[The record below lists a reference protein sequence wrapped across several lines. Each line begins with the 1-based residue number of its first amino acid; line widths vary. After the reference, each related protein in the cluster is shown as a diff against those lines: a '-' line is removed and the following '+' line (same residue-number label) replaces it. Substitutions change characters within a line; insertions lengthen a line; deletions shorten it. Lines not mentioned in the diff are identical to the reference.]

1 MSVASISEHLTEV
14 AGDKIYM
21 TENSTSIDTAFT
33 GEICIILEN
42 IKKTKAIGK
51 SCGFHLTR
59 SKWDP
64 YPWISHIETGS
75 IADHAGLR
83 AGDCL
88 ISIDGKDL
96 IGLKVKQIAA
106 LIHNYE
112 GCDLKLFIWRYI
124 NEGENETGIAVKGPL
139 PEVACKLANAVAGVT
154 RALECPVCLESS
166 LPPVSQCV
174 HGHIICVGCRSK
186 THRCPICRV
195 RLGQGRC
202 LLADKLHKLFQ
213 DIFDIKG
220 NVNNNAECYTRN
232 LQDRLFGKNKR
243 KELKQ
248 TAKKHDFT
256 NAKTRQLLLSKL
268 FRGGL
273 EKAASADNLTIV
285 SSEKPN
291 ANTAPVNLNPDE
303 HASLYDR
310 TKSASTGELSKETMK
325 DVDNRLQT
333 DATVTLI
340 SSSNSL
346 MSNVSPTPIWGG
358 SIDSI
363 TCTQIMCP
371 LSRQTGCKS
380 IITPDTVLEH
390 LSRIHELPQVHF
402 YSICAKL
409 PVPLP
414 FGSKAVYIL
423 HCGEDLF
430 FFQREDEIVWIS
442 STRGGKIP
450 WEWTLYGKGQN
461 GTEIKMRRS
470 VASLMNP
477 MILTSQHIAPLP
489 NALLLYTLDIQLI
502 ECYSNEQ
509 LEI

>member
-1 MSVASISEHLTEV
+1 MSVASTSELLTES
-14 AGDKIYM
+14 AGVKIYM
-21 TENSTSIDTAFT
+21 AENSASIDTAFT

-51 SCGFHLTR
+51 SCGFHLTK

-83 AGDCL
+83 TGDCL

-106 LIHNYE
+106 LVHHYE

-124 NEGENETGIAVKGPL
+124 NEGEKETGIAVKGPL

-220 NVNNNAECYTRN
+220 NVNNDAECHTRN
-232 LQDRLFGKNKR
+232 LQDRLFGKNKK

-248 TAKKHDFT
+248 TAEKHDFT
-256 NAKTRQLLLSKL
+256 NTKTRQLLLSRL

-291 ANTAPVNLNPDE
+291 ANTAPVDLNPDE
-303 HASLYDR
+303 HASFYDR

-325 DVDNRLQT
+325 DVDSHLQT

-340 SSSNSL
+340 S
-346 MSNVSPTPIWGG
+346 I
-358 SIDSI
+358 
-363 TCTQIMCP
+363 
-371 LSRQTGCKS
+371 
-380 IITPDTVLEH
+380 LEH
-390 LSRIHELPQVHF
+390 LSGIHELPQVHF

-423 HCGEDLF
+423 HYGEDLF
-430 FFQREDEIVWIS
+430 FFQCEDEIVWIS

-461 GTEIKMRRS
+461 GTEIKIRRS
-470 VASLMNP
+470 VASLINP
-477 MILTSQHIAPLP
+477 MMLTSQHIAPLP

-502 ECYSNEQ
+502 ECHSNEQ
-509 LEI
+509 FEI